1 MTKRNLSHI
10 VSTSRRFFHADQFLP
25 AFANLL
31 AFITLTLIYLCA
43 INPAYAEPSD
53 FNLDG
58 KSDIVLGNSNGLVDL
73 WLMNGTTI
81 TSKTTLL
88 NSPGWAVSHIADFNG
103 DGRADLLF
111 QNADGRVAMWL
122 MNGATFVS
130 GAGLLEAASGWT
142 VSHVADFNGDGK
154 ADILFRHTDGRVAM
168 WLMNGTALTS
178 GAGLLEA
185 ASGWTVTHVADF
197 NGDGKA
203 DILFRHTDGRVAM
216 WLMNGTALTS
226 GAGLLEAASGWTVTH
241 VADFNGDGKA
251 DILYRHTDGRIAMW
265 LMNGTALS
273 SGGGLLGANSGW
285 TVTHTGDFNGDGKAD
300 ILYRHTDGRVAMWLM
315 NGITLTSGAGL
326 LEAASGWTTAHTGD
340 FNGDGKAD
348 ILFRHTDGRVA
359 MWIMNGT
366 ALTAGAGVTDA
377 STGWQVVLNT
387 GNPAPFITANK
398 LPTVS
403 LTAPA
408 AAISV
413 LAGTAVNLAANASD
427 TDGVVVRVEFLA
439 NGVKLGEATQ
449 APYAFSWTPALAGTY
464 TVSARAVDN
473 GNGSSTSGSIGATV
487 TTPTGSNTPPTQAE
501 AARFLTQATFG
512 PNMTA
517 ISEVV
522 TKGYSRWIEDQ
533 LVAPLSNPSHWKYVV
548 IDKGPKGDSRF
559 INSTMESF
567 WQQAVRSQ
575 DQLRQRTT
583 FALSEIFV
591 VSTVNSPV
599 DIQEDAHASYLDML
613 SRNAFGN
620 YRTLL
625 EDVSIHPTMGVYLS
639 WFKNEKEVVGGRQ
652 PDENYAREVMQLFS
666 IGLWQLNLD
675 GTRKTDANG
684 KFIPTYSQDD
694 IKGMAKVFTGWS
706 WGQDPATNDPT
717 NFGYPPV
724 RWDLPMQAYPD
735 YHSSSEKRIINGVVI
750 PANTGPKESLRIA
763 LDTLFNHPNVG
774 PFFGSQ
780 LIKRFVTSNPSPA
793 YVTRVASAF
802 NNNGAGVRG
811 DMKAVMRAVL
821 LDADA
826 RSAAVAAGPTAGKLR
841 EPIVRFANFM
851 RAFDV
856 KTAPII
862 VYRIWNLEDPVES
875 IGQNPL
881 RAPSVF
887 NWYRPDYSPPGTILG
902 MGLVAPEFQITHETT
917 VTGYTNFVTKTADD
931 MTESGRAIMA
941 NYGPVDE
948 YLAGDVSAELALADQ
963 PDALIDRLNLLLLYG
978 KMTPSLRSKVKQAI
992 NNIALTENR
1001 ARDNRVAVATAL
1013 IMASPQYVVQK

>member
-1 MTKRNLSHI
+1 MPKPNWSLILPLAHRVFRSSQLLPSFTRLLTFVALILINLCTINSA
-10 VSTSRRFFHADQFLP
+10 HA
-25 AFANLL
+25 A
-31 AFITLTLIYLCA
+31 
-43 INPAYAEPSD
+43 PSD
-53 FNLDG
+53 FNLDA
-58 KSDIVLGNSNGLVDL
+58 KSDLVLANSNGLVDL
-73 WLMNGTTI
+73 WLMNGTTV

-88 NSPGWAVSHIADFNG
+88 NAPGWAVSHIADFNG
-103 DGRADLLF
+103 DGKADLLF
-111 QNADGRVAMWL
+111 RNTDGRIAMWL
-122 MNGATFVS
+122 MNGATFIS
-130 GAGLLEAASGWT
+130 GAGLL
-142 VSHVADFNGDGK
+142 
-154 ADILFRHTDGRVAM
+154 
-168 WLMNGTALTS
+168 
-178 GAGLLEA
+178 GAG
-185 ASGWTVTHVADF
+185 SGWTVTHVADF

-203 DILFRHTDGRVAM
+203 DILFRHTDGRIAM
-216 WLMNGTALTS
+216 WLMDGLSLSS
-226 GAGLLEAASGWTVTH
+226 GGGLLEAASGWDVTH
-241 VADFNGDGKA
+241 TGDFNGDGKADLLFRHTDGRIAMWLMDGLSLSSGGGLLEAASGWSVTHTGDFNGDGKSDILYSHTDGRIAMWLMNGLSLTSGGGMLNAATGWSTTLVADFNGDGKA
-251 DILYRHTDGRIAMW
+251 DILYRHTDGRIALW
-265 LMNGTALS
+265 LMNGIALT
-273 SGGGLLGANSGW
+273 SGAGLLNAASGW

-300 ILYRHTDGRVAMWLM
+300 LIFLNTDGRIAIWL
-315 NGITLTSGAGL
+315 
-326 LEAASGWTTAHTGD
+326 
-340 FNGDGKAD
+340 
-348 ILFRHTDGRVA
+348 
-359 MWIMNGT
+359 MNGT
-366 ALTAGAGVTDA
+366 ALASGGGLTEAG
-377 STGWQVVLNT
+377 TGWQVVLDT
-387 GNPAPFITANK
+387 GNPAPVITPNK

-403 LTAPA
+403 LTAPTV
-408 AAISV
+408 AISLV
-413 LAGTAVNLAANASD
+413 AGTSVNLAANASD
-427 TDGVVVRVEFLA
+427 TDGVVVKVEFLA
-439 NGVKLGEATQ
+439 SGVKLGEATQ
-449 APYAFSWTPALAGTY
+449 TPYVFRWTPSVAGTY
-464 TVSARAVDN
+464 SITARATDN
-473 GNGSSTSGSIGATV
+473 GNGSLATAAISVTV
-487 TTPTGSNTPPTQAE
+487 TTPTGSTTLPTQAE

-512 PNMTA
+512 PNMTT
-517 ISEVV
+517 INEVA
-522 TKGYSRWIEDQ
+522 TKDYSRWIEEQ
-533 LVAPLSNPSHWKYVV
+533 LALPLSNPSHWKYVV

-591 VSTVNSPV
+591 VSTINGAV
-599 DIQEDAHASYLDML
+599 DIQQDAHASYLDML

-625 EDVSIHPTMGVYLS
+625 EEVSIHPTMAIYLS
-639 WFKNEKEVVGGRQ
+639 WFKNEKEVAGGRQ

-675 GTRKTDANG
+675 GTRKVDANG

-694 IKGMAKVFTGWS
+694 IIGMARVFTGWS

-717 NFGYPPV
+717 NFGGPPV
-724 RWDLPMQAYPD
+724 RWDLPMQAYPA

-750 PANTGPKESLRIA
+750 PVNTGPEESLRIA
-763 LDTLFNHPNVG
+763 LDTIFNHPNVG
-774 PFFGSQ
+774 PFIGSQ

-793 YVTRVASAF
+793 YISRVASAF

-821 LDADA
+821 LDVEA
-826 RSAAVAAGPTAGKLR
+826 RSATVAAGPTAGKLR

-917 VTGYTNFVTKTADD
+917 VTGYTNFVTANSERQ
-931 MTESGRAIMA
+931 TESFRAIMA
-941 NYGPVDE
+941 QYEPIDE
-948 YLAGDVSAELALADQ
+948 YLAADVSSELALTDQ

-978 KMTPSLRSKVKQAI
+978 KITPSLRNTVRQAI
-992 NNIALTENR
+992 NNIGLTEYR
-1001 ARDNRVAVATAL
+1001 ARDKRVAVATAL

>member
-1 MTKRNLSHI
+1 MFAYSNYKNMFYRHSGSITRWHRTQK
-10 VSTSRRFFHADQFLP
+10 FFHF
-25 AFANLL
+25 
-31 AFITLTLIYLCA
+31 LIYA
-43 INPAYAEPSD
+43 ILGCVYNAVAISAPGDISGD
-53 FNLDG
+53 S
-58 KSDIVLGNSNGLVDL
+58 KSDLIFRN
-73 WLMNGTTI
+73 TTTGQI
-81 TSKTTLL
+81 S
-88 NSPGWAVSHIADFNG
+88 A
-103 DGRADLLF
+103 
-111 QNADGRVAMWL
+111 WL
-122 MNGATFVS
+122 MNGAAATAQAGLV
-130 GAGLLEAASGWT
+130 GAGS
-142 VSHVADFNGDGK
+142 
-154 ADILFRHTDGRVAM
+154 
-168 WLMNGTALTS
+168 
-178 GAGLLEA
+178 
-185 ASGWTVTHVADF
+185 WTVTHVADF

-203 DILFRHTDGRVAM
+203 DILFRNDNGSTTL
-216 WLMNGTALTS
+216 WLMNGLNVMGSVGLLGVDPDWRVAHVGDFNGDGKADILWRHTNGAVTLWLMDGITVTNRVGLLGADPGWSVSHIGDFNGDGKADLLWQHTNGAVTVWLMS
-226 GAGLLEAASGWTVTH
+226 GAAVSSAIGLLGPNPDWRVAH

-251 DILYRHTDGRIAMW
+251 DLLWRNINGAVSIW
-265 LMNGTALS
+265 LMNGAS
-273 SGGGLLGANSGW
+273 VASAAGLLGPDANWS
-285 TVTHTGDFNGDGKAD
+285 VSHTGDFNGDGKAD
-300 ILYRHTDGRVAMWLM
+300 LLWRHTNGAVTQWLM
-315 NGITLTSGAGL
+315 SGTSILSATGL
-326 LEAASGWTTAHTGD
+326 LGPNPDWRVTHLGD
-340 FNGDGKAD
+340 YNGDGKAD
-348 ILFRHTDGRVA
+348 FVWRNTSDGSIT
-359 MWIMNGT
+359 MWIMNGAT
-366 ALTAGAGVTDA
+366 ILSAVGILGA
-377 STGWQVVLNT
+377 SPWIVL
-387 GNPAPFITANK
+387 P
-398 LPTVS
+398 S
-403 LTAPA
+403 A
-408 AAISV
+408 AEPIIVPS
-413 LAGTAVNLAANASD
+413 SP
-427 TDGVVVRVEFLA
+427 
-439 NGVKLGEATQ
+439 Q
-449 APYAFSWTPALAGTY
+449 A
-464 TVSARAVDN
+464 D
-473 GNGSSTSGSIGATV
+473 
-487 TTPTGSNTPPTQAE
+487 

-512 PNMTA
+512 PNMAA
-517 ISEVV
+517 INEVT
-522 TKGYSRWIEDQ
+522 TKGYARWIEDQ
-533 LVAPLSNPSHWKYVV
+533 FVLPLSNPSHWKYVV

-575 DQLRQRTT
+575 DQLRQRMT

-613 SRNAFGN
+613 SRGAFGN

-625 EDVSIHPTMGVYLS
+625 EDVSIHPTMGIYLS

-717 NFGYPPV
+717 NFGYPPI

-735 YHSSSEKRIINGVVI
+735 YHSMSEKRIINGVVI

-811 DMKAVMRAVL
+811 DMKAVMRAIL
-821 LDADA
+821 LDVEA
-826 RSAAVAAGPTAGKLR
+826 RSATVAAGPTAGKLR

-856 KTAPII
+856 KTSPVII
-862 VYRIWNLEDPVES
+862 YRIWNLEDPVGS

-887 NWYRPDYSPPGTILG
+887 NWYRPDYAPPGAILG
-902 MGLVAPEFQITHETT
+902 AGLVAPEFQITHETT
-917 VTGYTNFVTKTADD
+917 VTGYTNFVTKTAYG
-931 MTESGRAIMA
+931 MTESVRAIMA
-941 NYGPVDE
+941 NYGPIDE

-978 KMTPSLRSKVKQAI
+978 KITPSLRNTVRQAI
-992 NNIALTENR
+992 NNIPLTQNR

-1013 IMASPQYVVQK
+1013 IMASPQYVVLK